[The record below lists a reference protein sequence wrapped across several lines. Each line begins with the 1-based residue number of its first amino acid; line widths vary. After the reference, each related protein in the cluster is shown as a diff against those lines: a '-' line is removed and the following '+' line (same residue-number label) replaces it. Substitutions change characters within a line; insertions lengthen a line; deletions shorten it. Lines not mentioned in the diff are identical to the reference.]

1 MSIAICPM
9 HRAAHITAI
18 ALVLALL
25 PVAGRSSVQAQRA
38 PDLARRDSLPLE
50 PTRRLSFTTDEG
62 TWMSLDVSPDGR
74 TLVFDLLGDL
84 YTLPIAGGTAT
95 RITSGIAFDAQP
107 RWSPD
112 GQSIAFVSDR
122 SGAENV
128 WTVDADGRNRRAIT
142 RDERTTFISPAWT
155 PDGQYIVA
163 SKSTEVI
170 TDYQLFMYHRSGS
183 GGGVQVTGSAAPAAA
198 ADPSLPRPRSVLGVA
213 FGGDPRYAWVSTTA
227 SRGYGQWQLALLER
241 ATGRLFKRSEEA
253 ASALRPVPSRDGKWL
268 VYGTRRDGVTGL
280 KLIELASGDER
291 WLVPAVDRDD
301 QEGRYTRD
309 FLPGSSFTPDSKA
322 LIASYHGKLWRIE
335 VPSGR
340 ATQIPFTAQVDVGL
354 GPPTRFEYRI
364 ADSAVVARRIEQ
376 PRRSPDGRSLA
387 FSALGRLWVQPLT
400 PPGAT
405 VAPRRLSEGDDGAFF
420 PAWSPDGRWIAY
432 VTWNDL
438 EGGNIWRVRA
448 DGSAKPERLTRQSAF
463 YEKLAW
469 APDGRR
475 LIAARGPRQQRIT
488 FFDEARTGRQQSTEL
503 VSVPSSCP
511 AATGRAGAEP
521 GCGDVT
527 TITPVNTAAR
537 FASQHYGLPHFTND
551 STRVWFTDPVDGLVS
566 VRWDG
571 SDRRAHLR
579 VNGWEWT
586 RNPPGLADEIL
597 IDPTGTHVLALVNN
611 QVWLVN
617 VPPTGERL
625 PTIFLPSTTSA
636 LPAKR
641 LTTVGAD
648 FIEWGADG
656 RTAQWA
662 IGNSYWSYDV
672 ATGTTSEPH
681 QVMVRVPRDTPR
693 GTVAL
698 RGARVITMKGD
709 EVIENADVIVT
720 DNRIAAVGP
729 RGSVAIPVGARE
741 IDVAG
746 KTILPGYVDV
756 HDHMWVPWGV
766 HRRQVWEYLANL
778 AYGVT
783 TTRDPQTMT
792 ADVLTYSDEVAA
804 GDIIGPRIFTTA
816 RGVFPS
822 EDLRSLDDARN
833 VARRYADFYQTETL
847 KNYHVGDRRHRQWLV
862 MAAREKQLTPTAE
875 GTTDF
880 KLYLTMVLDGFA
892 GVEHAFSLTS
902 IYGDIIRLM
911 AESGITHTPTLMISA
926 AGLAGENLW
935 YRDVDVHA
943 DAKLARFTPHEE
955 IDNLTL
961 RRTVLAH
968 ASQLVVKDL
977 ANEARQILA
986 AGGRVALGAHGQ
998 LQGLGAHWELWMLQS
1013 GGMSNHDALRV
1024 ATILGAEAIG
1034 HGKDFGSIEA
1044 GKLAD
1049 LQVLDK
1055 NPLDDIRNSTS
1066 IRYVMVNGRMYA
1078 AESMDEIWPRQRALP
1093 QQWWQEPDRAGTK
1106 RTDGRGRD

>member
-1 MSIAICPM
+1 MQARFHFSVRFLLAVF
-9 HRAAHITAI
+9 AVFAVF
-18 ALVLALL
+18 ALVAVP
-25 PVAGRSSVQAQRA
+25 PVRAQRVPA
-38 PDLARRDSLPLE
+38 PARPDSLPME
-50 PTRRLSFTTDEG
+50 PARHLRFTTEEG
-62 TWMSLDVSPDGR
+62 TWMSVDVSPDAR
-74 TLVFDLLGDL
+74 TIVFDVLGDL

-95 RITSGIAFDAQP
+95 RITYGTAFDAQP

-112 GQSIAFVSDR
+112 GRSIAFVSDR
-122 SGAENV
+122 SGADNV
-128 WTVDADGRNRRAIT
+128 WTVDADGRNAHAIT
-142 RDERTTFISPAWT
+142 RDDRTTFISPAWT
-155 PDGQYIVA
+155 PDGEYVVV
-163 SKSTEVI
+163 SKSTEVV
-170 TDYQLFMYHRSGS
+170 TDYQLFMYHRLGR
-183 GGGVQVTGSAAPAAA
+183 GGGVQVTGSASTVAA
-198 ADPSLPRPRSVLGVA
+198 ADPSVPRPRSVMGVA
-213 FGGDPRYAWVSTTA
+213 FGGDSRYAWVSITA
-227 SRGYGQWQLALLER
+227 SRGYGQWQVAMLER
-241 ATGRLFKRSEEA
+241 ASGRLFKRTEEG
-253 ASALRPVPSRDGKWL
+253 ASALRPVASRDGKWL
-268 VYGTRRDGVTGL
+268 VYGTRRDGVTAL

-335 VPSGR
+335 VPDGR
-340 ATQIPFTAQVDVGL
+340 VTPIPFTATVDVGL
-354 GPPTRFEYRI
+354 GAPSRFEYRI
-364 ADSAVVARRIEQ
+364 ADSAVVARRIEH

-387 FSALGRLWVQPLT
+387 FSALGHLWVKPLA
-400 PPGAT
+400 PPGAST
-405 VAPRRLSEGDDGAFF
+405 APRRLSEGDDGAFF

-475 LIAARGPRQQRIT
+475 ILAARGPRQQRIT
-488 FFDEARTGRQQSTEL
+488 FFDEARTGRAQSIEL
-503 VSVPSSCP
+503 VSVPANCP
-511 AATGRAGAEP
+511 TTTVRAGAAP
-521 GCGDVT
+521 GCGDAT

-537 FASQHYGLPHFTND
+537 FASQHNGLPHFTSD

-571 SDRRAHLR
+571 SDRRSHLR
-579 VNGWEWT
+579 VNGYEWT

-597 IDPTGTHVLALVNN
+597 ISPTGTHALALVNN
-611 QVWLVN
+611 QVWLVD

-625 PTIFLPSTTSA
+625 PTIFLPSSTPA

-656 RTAQWA
+656 RTVHWA
-662 IGNSYWSYDV
+662 IGNSYWSHDV
-672 ATGTTSEPH
+672 AADTTFEPRE
-681 QVMVRVPRDTPR
+681 VIVRVPRDTPR
-693 GTVAL
+693 GTVVL

-709 EVIENADVIVT
+709 QVIENGDVVVT
-720 DNRIAAVGP
+720 DNQIAAVGP
-729 RGSVAIPVGARE
+729 RGSVAIPADARE

-756 HDHMWVPWGV
+756 HAHMWVPWGV
-766 HRRQVWEYLANL
+766 HRKQVWEYLANL

-822 EDLRSLDDARN
+822 EDLRSLEDARN
-833 VARRYADFYQTETL
+833 VARRYADFYHTETL
-847 KNYHVGDRRHRQWLV
+847 KSYHVGDRRHRQWLV

-875 GTTDF
+875 GTSDF

-902 IYGDIIRLM
+902 IYGDIVRLM
-911 AESGITHTPTLMISA
+911 AESGVTHTPTLMISA

-935 YRDVDVHA
+935 HRDVDVHG
-943 DAKLARFTPHEE
+943 DPKLARFTPHEE

-961 RRTVLAH
+961 RRTVLADP
-968 ASQLVVKDL
+968 SQFAVKDL
-977 ANEARQILA
+977 AKEAHQILA

-1024 ATILGAEAIG
+1024 ATLFGAEAIG
-1034 HGKDFGSIEA
+1034 HGKDVGSIEA

-1049 LQVLDK
+1049 LQVLDR

-1066 IRYVMVNGRMYA
+1066 IRYVMVNGRMYD
-1078 AESMDEIWPRQRALP
+1078 AESMNELWPRQRALP
-1093 QQWWQEPDRAGTK
+1093 RQWWREPAGDAK
-1106 RTDGRGRD
+1106 LRPDVSGRD